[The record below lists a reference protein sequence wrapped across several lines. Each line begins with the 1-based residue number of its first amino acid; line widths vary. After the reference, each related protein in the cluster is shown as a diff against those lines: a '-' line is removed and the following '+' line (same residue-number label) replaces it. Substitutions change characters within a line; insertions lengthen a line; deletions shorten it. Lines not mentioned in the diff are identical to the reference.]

1 MYGDEGWYEFQ
12 PGRYAQGAQEV
23 YYWSMDR
30 ADLSR
35 LNADSGWFGFLE
47 GRDSTYPEAALQADF
62 ARLRA
67 QMEKVRRDPTTP
79 DTRLSDNPNPFNP
92 AIPGGL
98 TQLMLGG
105 LTPRH
110 GSPLHCRVRY
120 FDPQAG
126 RAGMPEGVGALVEQ
140 LGADSMTL
148 TLVNTDPVAGREVI
162 VQGGAYAEHQFT
174 SVRVGGKET
183 AIEDSSFAV
192 ELAPG
197 AGETLEI
204 GMWRYANGPTF
215 AFPWDR

>member
-1 MYGDEGWYEFQ
+1 M
-12 PGRYAQGAQEV
+12 

-47 GRDSTYPEAALQADF
+47 GRDPTYPEIALQADF

-126 RAGMPEGVGALVEQ
+126 RAGMPEGVGALVER
-140 LGADSMTL
+140 LGRGLHDADAGKHRSSGRARSNRARRSL
-148 TLVNTDPVAGREVI
+148 CRAPVYERARGRE
-162 VQGGAYAEHQFT
+162 GN
-174 SVRVGGKET
+174 
-183 AIEDSSFAV
+183 D
-192 ELAPG
+192 
-197 AGETLEI
+197 
-204 GMWRYANGPTF
+204 
-215 AFPWDR
+215 DR